1 MDIGGIE
8 SAFSRQRCLHC
19 DTRTP
24 VWGIGREG
32 EKITVTS
39 LMVANYGSS
48 NRICQAT
55 SGACGTGFDRLF
67 VAPRQRAN
75 QRRAKPSG

>member
-19 DTRTP
+19 DTRAP

-32 EKITVTS
+32 GMS
-39 LMVANYGSS
+39 LP
-48 NRICQAT
+48 
-55 SGACGTGFDRLF
+55 F
-67 VAPRQRAN
+67 RQGVNWIMWMKFTELGIAIGISTN
-75 QRRAKPSG
+75 EDNGYWMKF